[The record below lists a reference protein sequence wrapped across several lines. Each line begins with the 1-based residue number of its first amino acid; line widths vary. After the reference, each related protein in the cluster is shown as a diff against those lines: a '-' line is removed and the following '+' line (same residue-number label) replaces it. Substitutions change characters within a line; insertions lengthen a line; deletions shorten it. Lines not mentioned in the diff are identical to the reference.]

1 MQSAS
6 AGGSS
11 PEPVTIF
18 LFAFAD
24 WHFLQDSL
32 SVCLSREEQEKV
44 GTLHFPQDRV
54 RQRLSFALARQ
65 VLADRLGCA
74 PEAVPLRRSDR
85 GRPSVPGA
93 DCDFNVSHSAALLAI
108 ALGPQGIGVDVE
120 PAEPLDDAMS
130 IAQLFLKDAHL
141 DQLRRLPAKSR
152 DQQVRRLWTECEA
165 FLKGTGRGID
175 DDLDRLER
183 HTVSP
188 RLTLM
193 SHGSASDVWCVH
205 NLGIQRR
212 HHLSIATPHQG
223 TGNDYL
229 LPRIR
234 IERPWYW
241 RARYKKKLTL
251 CSVGLR
257 G

>member
-1 MQSAS
+1 VPLLMLSDS
-6 AGGSS
+6 AGRL
-11 PEPVTIF
+11 PREPVTVS

-24 WHFLQDSL
+24 WHPVQHSL
-32 SVCLSREEQEKV
+32 GACLSPEEQEKV
-44 GTLHFPQDRV
+44 ATLRFPRDRM

-74 PEAVPLRRSDR
+74 PEAVPLRRSVR
-85 GRPSVPGA
+85 GRPWVPGA
-93 DCDFNVSHSAALLAI
+93 GCDFNVSHSAALLAI
-108 ALGPQGIGVDVE
+108 ALGPKGIGVDVE

-130 IAQLFLKDAHL
+130 IARLFLQDAHL
-141 DQLRRLPAKSR
+141 DQLRRMPTRRR
-152 DQQVRRLWTECEA
+152 DQQIRRLWTECEA

-188 RLTLM
+188 SLTFM
-193 SHGSASDVWCVH
+193 SHGSASDVWCVRY
-205 NLGIQRR
+205 LGVQRG

-223 TGNDYL
+223 TGNAYS

-234 IERPWYW
+234 IERPSHR
-241 RARYKKKLTL
+241 RA
-251 CSVGLR
+251 
-257 G
+257 

>member
-6 AGGSS
+6 AGRSP

-18 LFAFAD
+18 LFAFVD

-54 RQRLSFALARQ
+54 RQRLSFGLARQ

-85 GRPSVPGA
+85 GRPWVPGA

-141 DQLRRLPAKSR
+141 DQLRRLPAKRR
-152 DQQVRRLWTECEA
+152 DQHIRRLWTECEA

-175 DDLDRLER
+175 DDLDQLER

-205 NLGIQRR
+205 YLGIQRG

-234 IERPWYW
+234 VERP
-241 RARYKKKLTL
+241 
-251 CSVGLR
+251 
-257 G
+257 

>member
-6 AGGSS
+6 AGRLP

-32 SVCLSREEQEKV
+32 SACLSREEQEKV

-54 RQRLSFALARQ
+54 RQRLSFALARH
-65 VLADRLGCA
+65 VLAERLGCA

-85 GRPSVPGA
+85 GRPWVPGA

-108 ALGPQGIGVDVE
+108 ALGHAGIGIDVE

-130 IAQLFLKDAHL
+130 IAPLFLQDADL
-141 DQLRRLPAKSR
+141 DQLRCMPAKRR
-152 DQQVRRLWTECEA
+152 DQHIRRLWTECEA

-175 DDLDRLER
+175 DDLDRIKR

-188 RLTLM
+188 GLTLM

-205 NLGIQRR
+205 YLGIQRG
-212 HHLSIATPHQG
+212 HHLSIVTPHQE
-223 TGNDYL
+223 TGNTHS

-234 IERPWYW
+234 IERPSHRCA
-241 RARYKKKLTL
+241 RAAAAIHI
-251 CSVGLR
+251 GI
-257 G
+257 